1 MQPGSNILRVHIL
14 AGMAGLK
21 VDSDVII
28 DQLRAID
35 NRRLVRKIGT
45 IQATLAQLVNANLRV
60 VLRL

>member
-1 MQPGSNILRVHIL
+1 VQPGSNILRVHIL